1 MMTSIPRRPPS
12 PNSDRLGALARSVV
26 ASRWLRPLA
35 DENAV
40 DDLLGQV
47 NPLWTLNRIRARV
60 ERVVDETADAKTLV
74 LRPNRHWRGFKAGQ
88 HVVIDVE
95 IDGVRHQRAYSLS
108 SDPADRSRV
117 TITVKRQAGG
127 RVSNALHDSIRAGD
141 VLGLSAATGDFT
153 LPAERPRKLLL
164 LGAGSGVTPLM
175 SMLHVLHG
183 APGIQ
188 TYDGDVVFVHASR
201 NEQDAIFGGALRS
214 LVMQWSGL
222 RWIEHH
228 SEKQGRLDAVTLAQ
242 TVPDLVERQTFLCG
256 PQGFI
261 DWVDAEWQARGIA
274 DKLAVERFGAPVAR
288 PRVGD
293 APVEIDCVKSERS
306 FSAAGTQSLLVEAEA
321 AGLTPKYGC
330 RAGICASCTCRKQSG
345 TVENLLTGAVSDTPD
360 ELIRLCVSV
369 ARSDVRLAL

>member
-1 MMTSIPRRPPS
+1 MTASIATRSFAPTT
-12 PNSDRLGALARSVV
+12 DRVIGLARSVV
-26 ASRWLRPLA
+26 ASRWLRPLG
-35 DENAV
+35 DEAAI

-47 NPLWTLNRIRARV
+47 NPLWSLNRVRARV
-60 ERVVDETADAKTLV
+60 ERVVDETADAKTFV

-88 HVVIDVE
+88 HVVVDVE
-95 IDGVRHQRAYSLS
+95 INGARHQRAYSLS

-117 TITVKRQAGG
+117 SITVKRQAGG
-127 RVSNALHDSIRAGD
+127 RVSNALHHAIKVGD

-153 LPAERPRKLLL
+153 LPAALPRKLLL

-175 SMLHVLHG
+175 SMLHALHG
-183 APGIQ
+183 AG
-188 TYDGDVVFVHASR
+188 YDGDVVFVHASR
-201 NEQDAIFGGALRS
+201 NQQDAIFSGALRS

-228 SEKQGRLDAVTLAQ
+228 SDQQGRLDAATLAQ
-242 TVPDLVERQTFLCG
+242 NVPDLADRQTFLCG
-256 PQGFI
+256 PLGFI

-274 DKLAVERFGAPVAR
+274 DKLAVERFGAPVAK
-288 PRVGD
+288 PRIGD

-321 AGLTPKYGC
+321 AGLNPKYGC

-345 TVENLLTGAVSDTPD
+345 TVENLLTGEVSDAPD

>member
-1 MMTSIPRRPPS
+1 MVE
-12 PNSDRLGALARSVV
+12 LARSVV

-35 DENAV
+35 DEAAI

-47 NPLWTLNRIRARV
+47 NPLWSLNRIRVCV
-60 ERVVDETADAKTLV
+60 ERIVDETVDAKTFV
-74 LRPNRHWRGFKAGQ
+74 LRPNRHWRGFTAGQ

-117 TITVKRQAGG
+117 SITVKRQAGG
-127 RVSNALHDSIRAGD
+127 RVSNALHDSIKVGD

-153 LPAERPRKLLL
+153 LPAQLPRKLLL

-175 SMLHVLHG
+175 SMLHALHG
-183 APGIQ
+183 AG
-188 TYDGDVVFVHASR
+188 YDGDVVFIHASR
-201 NEQDAIFGGALRS
+201 NEQDAIFSSALRS
-214 LVMQWSGL
+214 LVMQWSAL

-228 SEKQGRLDAVTLAQ
+228 SDKQGRLDAATLAQ
-242 TVPDLVERQTFLCG
+242 TVPDLAERQTFLCG

-274 DKLAVERFGAPVAR
+274 DTLAVERFGAPVAK

-293 APVEIDCVKSERS
+293 APVNIDCLKSERS
-306 FSAAGTQSLLVEAEA
+306 FTAAGTQSLLVEAEA
-321 AGLTPKYGC
+321 AGLKPKYGC

-345 TVENLLTGAVSDTPD
+345 TVENLLTGEVSDVPD